1 MRPVTRLWNNGILR
15 KELVLFPTPFLASLT
30 HLPMKKKQ
38 AFTLIELLVVIAIIA
53 VLVALLAPSLSKFM
67 ERGRATDDANNLK
80 NLGQAM
86 QQYINDS
93 KGSMF
98 SKEAQ
103 EPWPVVMHTN
113 YLKDWKVFRSPFD
126 KPSTAR
132 PKRDEAPVPISY
144 GINENIFDTFEGKWK
159 APTSTLILMAPAV
172 ETSAPGKEVVFQ
184 AGAISTNNVMI
195 RSNGASEGFG
205 THGQRELINVLFAD
219 AHVDAMEWKKFSES
233 STEKGQEQWFPLYE
247 RP

>member
-1 MRPVTRLWNNGILR
+1 
-15 KELVLFPTPFLASLT
+15 
-30 HLPMKKKQ
+30 MKKKQ
-38 AFTLIELLVVIAIIA
+38 AFTLIELLVVISIIA

-93 KGSMF
+93 KGTMF
-98 SKEAQ
+98 SKDAE
-103 EPWPVVMHTN
+103 EPWPVTMHKN

-132 PKRDEAPVPISY
+132 PKRDEPPVPISY
-144 GINENIFDTFEGKWK
+144 GLNENMFDTFEGKWK
-159 APTSTLILMAPAV
+159 APTSTLIMMAPAV

-184 AGAISTNNVMI
+184 AGAMSTNQVMI
-195 RSNGASEGFG
+195 RSTGGTEGFG
-205 THGQRELINVLFAD
+205 THGSRELINVLFAD
-219 AHVDAMEWKKFSES
+219 SHVDSVEWKKFSD
-233 STEKGQEQWFPLYE
+233 STTERGKEQWDPAYE